1 MGGGS
6 IQTVVGVVKLNFEMH
21 LASAVVKQVVTTE
34 EYDSIRASYKENKKR
49 VLYSGATQLFFSVM
63 LFTVGMINIVDG
75 TDELL
80 LFFAAPFQAVG
91 GMLALL
97 AAHMGKDSRQLCKAT
112 QMFSAAAMVLAEL
125 SYRWGM
131 DPVDNKVI
139 EASQGFHTALLFIS
153 SYVDMLTYACC
164 AYFNQD
170 LKKLSTVQNP
180 NGEDCDE

>member
-97 AAHMGKDSRQLCKAT
+97 AAHMGNHRWTVGKFRFQNIKNNLIRCPSRI
-112 QMFSAAAMVLAEL
+112 
-125 SYRWGM
+125 YG
-131 DPVDNKVI
+131 
-139 EASQGFHTALLFIS
+139 
-153 SYVDMLTYACC
+153 
-164 AYFNQD
+164 
-170 LKKLSTVQNP
+170 
-180 NGEDCDE
+180 